1 MSSVNWATPSSTG
14 IMCQTWSSNEVLRS
28 STPSMF
34 VSGLPRSMIIRKL
47 DAAYSGHQQPH
58 SNPIL
63 TCFGCPVIRCFHVS
77 RVRNKNANI
86 HELFWGA
93 KNTQLC
99 AQYTVA
105 SRYRLHGSESIP
117 VQQCNCRLWHYLK
130 ICTIFESKLIETSCE
145 SQYKRS
151 HSDLFLTSTYP
162 SPLFANRK

>member
-34 VSGLPRSMIIRKL
+34 VSGLPRSSDSVMEQLKTTIPRSMI
-47 DAAYSGHQQPH
+47 
-58 SNPIL
+58 
-63 TCFGCPVIRCFHVS
+63 IRCFHVS
-77 RVRNKNANI
+77 RVLNR
-86 HELFWGA
+86 GA

-151 HSDLFLTSTYP
+151 HSDLFLACPNSALENHSSTANTSAVPGCP
-162 SPLFANRK
+162 SFVGKKPA

>member
-1 MSSVNWATPSSTG
+1 MQLSFCLYFCVNFSQGHSIAALTMTMSGMNHIHALGNQRNLSVVC
-14 IMCQTWSSNEVLRS
+14 I
-28 STPSMF
+28 
-34 VSGLPRSMIIRKL
+34 
-47 DAAYSGHQQPH
+47 
-58 SNPIL
+58 
-63 TCFGCPVIRCFHVS
+63 
-77 RVRNKNANI
+77 RNKNANI

-130 ICTIFESKLIETSCE
+130 IRTIFESKLIETSCE

-151 HSDLFLTSTYP
+151 HSDLFLACPNSALENHSSTANTSAVPDPGCP
-162 SPLFANRK
+162 SFVGKKPA